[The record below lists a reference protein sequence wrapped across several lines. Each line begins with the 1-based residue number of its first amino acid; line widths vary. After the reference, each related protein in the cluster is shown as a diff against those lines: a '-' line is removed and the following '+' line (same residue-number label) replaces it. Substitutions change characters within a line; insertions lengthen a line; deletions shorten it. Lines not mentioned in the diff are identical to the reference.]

1 MRISD
6 AELLGVV
13 SSLNRIARV
22 LVRERRHLRRFMPL
36 TIYILAY
43 LALRSG
49 VS

>member
-22 LVRERRHLRRFMPL
+22 LVRERRHLRLLMPSM
-36 TIYILAY
+36 IYLVAY
-43 LALRSG
+43 LSIW
-49 VS
+49 VT